1 MRPEKLTTAFVSSV
15 REYLREPALIGLILV
30 LPALFISVTFRVSP
44 DTKLPVR
51 TLYNGLVMA
60 KFHPMMNVHGVV
72 LTPITGAF
80 IVGMSGLFI
89 IQTAEKQDAR
99 LIHTGYKLTELVTV
113 RLGLL
118 AVISVLVTLD
128 TIAVMWFDFTPE
140 QLGIFVLA
148 TVLVTLM
155 YGLIGIAAGTVLN
168 RLSGMY
174 LMLFGPML
182 DLGVFQNPMFFQ
194 GEPDWWM
201 TILPGH
207 YPMRILFDAA
217 YTSTFDT
224 VDSLLYSL
232 LYLAILFLFATV
244 IYIHNTGVAVRLADT
259 S

>member
-1 MRPEKLTTAFVSSV
+1 MRPEKLTTAFSSSV
-15 REYLREPALIGLILV
+15 REYLREPALIGLIFV

-51 TLYNGLVMA
+51 TLYNGLMMA

-72 LTPITGAF
+72 LTPVTGAF

-89 IQTAEKQDAR
+89 VQTSREQDAR
-99 LIHTGYKLTELVTV
+99 LIHAGYKLTELITV
-113 RLGLL
+113 RLGFLTI
-118 AVISVLVTLD
+118 ISVLITID
-128 TIAVMWFDFTPE
+128 TIAVMWYDFTPE
-140 QLGIFVLA
+140 QLSIFILA

-155 YGLIGIAAGTVLN
+155 YGLIGIAVGTVLN

-194 GEPDWWM
+194 GRPAWWM
-201 TILPGH
+201 KLLPGY

-224 VDSLLYSL
+224 VGSLIYTL
-232 LYLAILFLFATV
+232 LYLAVLFLFATGMYV
-244 IYIHNTGVAVRLADT
+244 HNTGVSVRFVDT